1 MIFDSD
7 AAQNSHA
14 PIEVALPEL
23 VKAAIAAHAV
33 NPKLHKVL
41 DEQVPRIGRLKQV
54 TNAEEKINAL
64 LRAYL
69 EQRRDRILPQN
80 LDLAVFILGRT
91 VEALTHAERD
101 QTSGVTGRWTDRA
114 RNYKSFVV
122 LSSRNVTQTRC
133 YC

>member
-1 MIFDSD
+1 M
-7 AAQNSHA
+7 
-14 PIEVALPEL
+14 
-23 VKAAIAAHAV
+23 KAAIASHAV

-41 DEQVPRIGRLKQV
+41 DEEVPRIGRLKQV
-54 TNAEEKINAL
+54 TNVEEKINAL

-80 LDLAVFILGRT
+80 LDLAVFIFRRT

-101 QTSGVTGRWTDRA
+101 RTSGFIGRWTDRA

>member
-1 MIFDSD
+1 MIFNSD

-23 VKAAIAAHAV
+23 VKAAIASHAV

-41 DEQVPRIGRLKQV
+41 DEEVPQIGRLKQV

-91 VEALTHAERD
+91 VEALTH
-101 QTSGVTGRWTDRA
+101 
-114 RNYKSFVV
+114 VV
-122 LSSRNVTQTRC
+122 AIKRPDLLGDGQIEQEITNLLLSYLVGT
-133 YC
+133 

>member
-1 MIFDSD
+1 M
-7 AAQNSHA
+7 
-14 PIEVALPEL
+14 
-23 VKAAIAAHAV
+23 
-33 NPKLHKVL
+33 L
-41 DEQVPRIGRLKQV
+41 DQEVPRIGRLKQV
-54 TNAEEKINAL
+54 ANAEEKINTL

-69 EQRRDRILPQN
+69 EQRRDRIVPQN

-91 VEALTHAERD
+91 VEALTYAERD
-101 QTSGVTGRWTDRA
+101 RTSGVTGRWTERA

>member
-1 MIFDSD
+1 MKPPYKGFPPTFFD
-7 AAQNSHA
+7 
-14 PIEVALPEL
+14 EE
-23 VKAAIAAHAV
+23 
-33 NPKLHKVL
+33 
-41 DEQVPRIGRLKQV
+41 VPRIGRLKQV

-69 EQRRDRILPQN
+69 EQRRDRIVPQN

-91 VEALTHAERD
+91 VEALTHAERYR
-101 QTSGVTGRWTDRA
+101 TSGVTGRWTDRA

>member
-1 MIFDSD
+1 MIFNSD
-7 AAQNSHA
+7 ADA

-23 VKAAIAAHAV
+23 VKAAIASHAV

-41 DEQVPRIGRLKQV
+41 DEEVPRIGRLKQV

-69 EQRRDRILPQN
+69 EQRRDRIVPQN

-91 VEALTHAERD
+91 VEALTHAERYR
-101 QTSGVTGRWTDRA
+101 TSGVTGRWTDRA